1 MFIRRFRLCR
11 DESAVTAAEY
21 AVLLGLILVVV
32 IAAISALGNTN
43 SGMWATDTSR
53 INSAMGGS

>member
-1 MFIRRFRLCR
+1 MFIRRFRLFR

-32 IAAISALGNTN
+32 ITAISSLGNTN
-43 SGMWATDTSR
+43 SGMWGTDTSS
-53 INSAMGGS
+53 ITSAIGGS

>member
-11 DESAVTAAEY
+11 DEEAVTAAEY

-32 IAAISALGNTN
+32 ITAINSLGNTN
-43 SGMWATDTSR
+43 SGMWATDNSR
-53 INSAMGGS
+53 ITSAIGGS